1 LIAITPAT
9 AVNAI
14 AIAATAISRAFIGV
28 DRRCSMGR
36 LSARHAI
43 ELERRHGLTDN
54 GDRAVAPIVARIAV
68 LEAIDAAQAH
78 AAVGAA
84 DRSHGMQRY
93 RVIEEKVSATLA
105 CVPHRRV
112 RVLACA
118 ERVPHQPQAEQ
129 DQQHSEDFGR
139 SYQRVQ

>member
-1 LIAITPAT
+1 MASPFTRTSNRLPSRIGGPSSTPIARSNCGSDVAYRRVTVCSICFLP
-9 AVNAI
+9 VRKLS

-78 AAVGAA
+78 ACLLYT
-84 DRSHGMQRY
+84 S
-93 RVIEEKVSATLA
+93 
-105 CVPHRRV
+105 
-112 RVLACA
+112 
-118 ERVPHQPQAEQ
+118 
-129 DQQHSEDFGR
+129 
-139 SYQRVQ
+139 